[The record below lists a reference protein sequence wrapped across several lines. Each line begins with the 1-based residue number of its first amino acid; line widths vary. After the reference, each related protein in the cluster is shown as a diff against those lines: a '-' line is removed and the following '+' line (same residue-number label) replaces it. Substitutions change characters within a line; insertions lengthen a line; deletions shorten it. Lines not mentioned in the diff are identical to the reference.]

1 LRPFPTKLSCHS
13 FRGMSRGFGLVT
25 VLIVLLLGGALVGA
39 ALYVAENTALTGR
52 MAAEYGEMFNA
63 AQYGLEVGKNWIAT
77 RIKDARLHGR
87 PLPRWSAS
95 DDVLVWEASGGHREK
110 LLAFYSYDVA
120 GVFPTKPVFSEDIVF
135 ESGYVPRLEGVFSL
149 HVAVFDVRYE
159 VRSDFS
165 YDPLVPVR
173 LTIRTNKESVRKK
186 QSYSEEDREIGAYV
200 VRSTLFKDG
209 VKRKVLEQA
218 FIEAR

>member
-1 LRPFPTKLSCHS
+1 
-13 FRGMSRGFGLVT
+13 
-25 VLIVLLLGGALVGA
+25 
-39 ALYVAENTALTGR
+39 

-63 AQYGLEVGKNWIAT
+63 AQYGWRSGKTGLQT

-186 QSYSEEDREIGAYV
+186 QSYARRRESV
-200 VRSTLFKDG
+200 LLVRSTLFKDG

>member
-1 LRPFPTKLSCHS
+1 
-13 FRGMSRGFGLVT
+13 M
-25 VLIVLLLGGALVGA
+25 GA
-39 ALYVAENTALTGR
+39 ALYVAENTALTGN

-63 AQYGLEVGKNWIAT
+63 AQYGLEVGKSWIAT

-110 LLAFYSYDVA
+110 VLAFYSYDVS
-120 GVFPTKPVFSEDIVF
+120 GISPTKSVFSEDIAF
-135 ESGYVPRLEGVFSL
+135 EGEYMPRLDGAFSL
-149 HVAVFDVRYE
+149 HVEVFDARYE
-159 VRSDFS
+159 VRPDFV
-165 YDPLVPVR
+165 YDPLMPIR
-173 LTIRTNKESVRKK
+173 LTVRTNMESVRKE
-186 QSYSEEDREIGAYV
+186 QSYSEEDRQIGAYV